1 MSDWEESEEDEEP
14 PLPTPQRVAARALV
28 MSAVACRGFIEK
40 EAGNTEAEELR
51 LRVVEWLKK
60 IGVSSEIEP
69 SEMLVLDAPLGTLSS
84 QQAINAGWLCEG
96 LAMLAWALRR
106 FLLPEYDKE
115 VDLHDVAEAL
125 DFLWDD
131 AGDLLHTS
139 ELRSEAEV
147 QNLEDQ
153 LLDLHWRLADFKKR
167 PKWMD
172 FQAFAE
178 KHRVGPAQM
187 GIRFAENDLAIG
199 KLPISEAAEKDVDL
213 LNRLAR
219 ERHQALNW
227 LLGQDELYSQVTP
240 DT

>member
-1 MSDWEESEEDEEP
+1 MEDEEEEP
-14 PLPTPQRVAARALV
+14 TTPTPQRVAARALV
-28 MSAVACRGFIEK
+28 MSAVACRGFIENA
-40 EAGNTEAEELR
+40 AGNTEAEELR
-51 LRVVEWLKK
+51 LRVVEWLRT
-60 IGVSSEIEP
+60 IGISSEVEP
-69 SEMLVLDAPLGTLSS
+69 AGMAVLDAPLGTLSS

-106 FLLPEYDKE
+106 FPLPEYDKE
-115 VDLHDVAEAL
+115 VDAYAVAEAL

-139 ELRSEAEV
+139 ELRSETEI

-167 PKWMD
+167 PHWMD
-172 FQAFAE
+172 FQAFIE
-178 KHRVGPAQM
+178 KHRVDPLQM
-187 GIRFAENDLAIG
+187 NIRFAENDLAIG
-199 KLPISEAAEKDVDL
+199 GLPISEAAVADVDL
-213 LNRLAR
+213 LNSLAR

-227 LLGQDELYSQVTP
+227 LLGQDELYSHVTP